1 MPTAETTAAL
11 RRMLGRFDPAVQEL
25 AWSARELIVAVM
37 PGVVE
42 VVWERQGTAGYG
54 TGPRKLSEHY
64 CWIAPQRAHVNLG
77 FNYGSELPDPDGLLE
92 GTGELFRH
100 VKLRSAADVARPEVR
115 TLVEAASKHRVPPLP
130 DA

>member
-1 MPTAETTAAL
+1 MPTVESTAAL

-25 AWSARELIVAVM
+25 AWTARELIIEAL
-37 PGVVE
+37 PEVVE

-54 TGPRKLSEHY
+54 TGPRKNSEHF

-92 GTGELFRH
+92 GTGTLFRH
-100 VKLRSAADVARPEVR
+100 VKLRSAADVGRLGLR
-115 TLVEAASKHRVPPLP
+115 TLVVTASGHRVPPLTP
-130 DA
+130 P